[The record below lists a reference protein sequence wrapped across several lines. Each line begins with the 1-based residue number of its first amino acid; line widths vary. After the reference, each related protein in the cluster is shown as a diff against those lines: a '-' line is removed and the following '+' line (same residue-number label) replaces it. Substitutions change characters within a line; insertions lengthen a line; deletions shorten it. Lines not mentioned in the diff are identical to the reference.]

1 MKILKPHE
9 YQFTAA
15 EFLIQNIC
23 AALFLDPGLGK
34 TSTTLMVLNGLKQCG
49 LPHRALIIAP
59 LRVIYSVWPNEIKKW
74 SCFKDLSFSLVH
86 GSPGKRQEAL
96 GRNADIYLIN
106 PENVDWLFAQKD
118 LPKWDVLVVDESTKF
133 KNKSSKRFKILRH
146 FAHTFQRRI
155 ILTGTPSPNSLLE
168 LWSQICLLDNGKRLG
183 PFNYYRDSH
192 FRAED
197 WNQYSWNLK
206 KGHEKLISDKIS
218 DIALRMEAKDLLD
231 LPPLIEN
238 DILVTLPPASM
249 KAYKALEDEMYAE
262 LEFLQDRDQDDEFE
276 AEEQEDQGRRSSLVA
291 STAAVK
297 YGMLRQLAGGGI
309 YTESGGVEGSTA
321 HEAKIEALEELVDG
335 LGGKPLLVCYHYR
348 HEVKRL
354 LKKWPKT
361 PCINGDTTA
370 KEVDKLCERWN
381 RGEIPLLFAQPMSMG
396 HGLNLQGGGNDLC
409 WFTPP
414 DSLELYLQANARL
427 HRQGQTGSVRIHRI
441 IAEGTVDLAVVS
453 RLSDRDLQQKSL
465 LEVIKAFRS
474 KDDGQHR
481 PIPQTV

>member
-1 MKILKPHE
+1 MIQLRPHK
-9 YQFTAA
+9 YQFEAA
-15 EFLIQNIC
+15 EFLIGNPF
-23 AALFLDPGLGK
+23 AGLFLDPGLGK
-34 TSTTLMVLNGLKQCG
+34 TSTTLMVLNGLKRCG

-74 SCFKDLSFSLVH
+74 SCFKDMSYSLIH
-86 GSPGKRQEAL
+86 GTPGKRQEAL
-96 GRNADIYLIN
+96 GRNADIYLVN

-133 KNKSSKRFKILRH
+133 KNMSSKRFKTLRN
-146 FAHTFQRRI
+146 FTPNFQRRI

-168 LWSQICLLDNGKRLG
+168 LWSQICILDNGKRLG
-183 PFNYYRDSH
+183 PFRYYRDSH
-192 FRAED
+192 FQAKD
-197 WNQYSWNLK
+197 WNEYTWDLM
-206 KGHEKLISDKIS
+206 KGHEQLISDKIS
-218 DIALRMEAKDLLD
+218 DITLRMEAKDLLD

-238 DILVTLPPASM
+238 DIEVTLPPASM

-262 LEFLQDRDQDDEFE
+262 LEFMEDRGQKVD
-276 AEEQEDQGRRSSLVA
+276 LVA
-291 STAAVK
+291 STAGVK

-309 YTESGGVEGSTA
+309 YTETGGVDGSTA
-321 HEAKIEALEELVDG
+321 HDAKLDALEELVEG

-361 PCINGDTTA
+361 PCINGESSA
-370 KEVDKLCERWN
+370 KDVDKLCEKWN

-441 IAEGTVDLAVVS
+441 IAEGTVDRAVIG

-465 LEVIKAFRS
+465 LEIIKAFRS
-474 KDDGQHR
+474 KSDGLHR